1 MPKHMSKSP
10 VRKTSKSPVR
20 KTRKSPVRKTR
31 KSKSPVR
38 KTRKSKSPVRKTR
51 KSKSP
56 FSFGV
61 SIRQHKRYRDL
72 EFKRRQKML
81 ISHFKMD
88 DVNILNFRRLVNNP
102 GDCVINAMQ
111 LIGMIDSKAAEV
123 LRIMVGNR
131 GFQVKEVESIF
142 MLYGS
147 HIFKFQTIPNFETW
161 KDMIIKTL
169 FRGNVMFTGYDGHVF
184 IIGALLDGNYVLI
197 DPQLPEGSR
206 FCYFAH
212 NNMCENFIKNKSFY
226 YILTHSEV
234 EVSESERLRL
244 INH

>member
-10 VRKTSKSPVR
+10 VRKT
-20 KTRKSPVRKTR
+20 
-31 KSKSPVR
+31 
-38 KTRKSKSPVRKTR
+38 SKSPVRKTR

-81 ISHFKMD
+81 ISQFRMSD
-88 DVNILNFRRLVNNP
+88 DNLYKFQRLVNNP
-102 GDCVINAMQ
+102 KDCVINAMQ
-111 LIGMIDSKAAEV
+111 IIGMIDSKAAEV

-131 GFQVKEVESIF
+131 GFQVTEIESIF
-142 MLYGS
+142 MLYRP
-147 HIFKFQTIPNFETW
+147 HRFKFETFPNFEIW
-161 KDMIIKTL
+161 KKTFIRTL
-169 FRGNVMFTGYDGHVF
+169 LPGNVIFAGYNGHVF
-184 IIGALLDGNYVLI
+184 IIGRLLNGLMVLI

-206 FCYFAH
+206 FCYLGE
-212 NNMCENFIKNKSFY
+212 NNMCENFIKYNSRTY

-234 EVSESERLRL
+234 EESDSERLRL
-244 INH
+244 INLKTSNVQNVIRSSSGLSA